1 MDWTTFIFS
10 MPPIPFPLVYYLY
23 TTFCR
28 TFTAFYDLVGYGY
41 RLIVAVPVVS
51 QLSLRLLVH
60 ILR

>member
-28 TFTAFYDLVGYGY
+28 TLLTLRAFYDLVGYGY
-41 RLIVAVPVVS
+41 RLIVA
-51 QLSLRLLVH
+51 RFAC
-60 ILR
+60 